1 MASDTSSA
9 ADTGSRKQEPRDKF
23 DEFAEMLEQS
33 LPSILRYPWSP
44 YAKSLSPLNE
54 QQVLQKAQ
62 PREVPSTAPA
72 ERNDA
77 ERQRREG
84 EGKVPRDATEP
95 ADGGKK
101 TTAGLSDREHLIKLR
116 ARLQQVKKTI
126 MAHQETQAPAQSQ
139 PRPTESSPQQPASPS
154 KPTEK
159 PEMPSRTPGLAATKK
174 PLPAEQ
180 ASDAVAQK
188 PSVDPKNDR
197 GCIRSLAAAKEREYY
212 EFGPSTSRKGKNVAS
227 YYTPE
232 DALSSGAKTNPNV
245 SPSQGDQTM
254 SQCLDRQM
262 ELQRRR
268 LVANLASPGSGTSR
282 EAQRPAAARQISRP
296 EPLPPALQQK
306 ISEAKQKRRAEVE
319 AAAAAAAAAGSG
331 GSASK
336 HADCDPPKV
345 FTQTPN
351 LRTSP
356 PGPEK
361 KNPPKRTEPYNP
373 AAISKKPADS
383 DTDDFVE
390 VEGFNQDE
398 GNCKQGLL
406 FEDAELVDA
415 DEVARVEE
423 KCRSRKVCGCLLRPD
438 ETRAP
443 CWRCMRRFAQ
453 KGVDYVRGA

>member
-23 DEFAEMLEQS
+23 DEFTEMLEQS

-44 YAKSLSPLNE
+44 YAKSSSPLNE
-54 QQVLQKAQ
+54 QEVQKAQ
-62 PREVPSTAPA
+62 PQEVPSTAPA
-72 ERNDA
+72 QRIDA

-95 ADGGKK
+95 TDGGKK
-101 TTAGLSDREHLIKLR
+101 TTAGLSDREHLIRLR

-139 PRPTESSPQQPASPS
+139 HRPSESSPQQPASPS

-159 PEMPSRTPGLAATKK
+159 PEMPSRTPGSAAAKK

-188 PSVDPKNDR
+188 PSVNPKNDL
-197 GCIRSLAAAKEREYY
+197 GCIRSLAAANEREYY
-212 EFGPSTSRKGKNVAS
+212 EVGPSTSRKGKDEAS
-227 YYTPE
+227 FYTPE
-232 DALSSGAKTNPNV
+232 DAFSSAAKTDPNV

-268 LVANLASPGSGTSR
+268 LIANLAEPGSGTSR
-282 EAQRPAAARQISRP
+282 EAQRPAAARQTSRL

-306 ISEAKQKRRAEVE
+306 ISEAKQKHRAEVE

-361 KNPPKRTEPYNP
+361 KETPKRTEPYNP

-383 DTDDFVE
+383 DADDFVE

-423 KCRSRKVCGCLLRPD
+423 KGHSRKVCGCLVRPD

-443 CWRCMRRFAQ
+443 CWRCMRRFAR

>member
-1 MASDTSSA
+1 MAPDTSGA

-23 DEFAEMLEQS
+23 DEFTEMLEQS

-44 YAKSLSPLNE
+44 YAKSSSPLNE
-54 QQVLQKAQ
+54 QEVQKARPQ
-62 PREVPSTAPA
+62 EVPSTAPA
-72 ERNDA
+72 QRNDA

-84 EGKVPRDATEP
+84 EGKVPRDATET

-101 TTAGLSDREHLIKLR
+101 TTAGLSDREHLIRLR

-139 PRPTESSPQQPASPS
+139 PRPSVSSPQQPASPS
-154 KPTEK
+154 KLTEK
-159 PEMPSRTPGLAATKK
+159 PEMPSRTPGSAASKK

-188 PSVDPKNDR
+188 PSVDPKNDL

-212 EFGPSTSRKGKNVAS
+212 EFGPSTSRKGKDEAS
-227 YYTPE
+227 FYTPE
-232 DALSSGAKTNPNV
+232 DAFSSAAKTDPNV

-254 SQCLDRQM
+254 SHCRDRQM

-268 LVANLASPGSGTSR
+268 LVANLAEPGSGTSR
-282 EAQRPAAARQISRP
+282 EAQKPAPARQTSRL

-306 ISEAKQKRRAEVE
+306 ISEAKQKHR
-319 AAAAAAAAAGSG
+319 AAAAAAAAGSG
-331 GSASK
+331 RSASK

-361 KNPPKRTEPYNP
+361 KETPNRTEPYNP

-383 DTDDFVE
+383 DADDFVE

-423 KCRSRKVCGCLLRPD
+423 KGHSRKVCGCLVRPD